1 MATGNKQSSLVVKV
15 GGSLFDMPDLGPKLQ
30 AWLQTL
36 PDPHVLLVPGGG
48 ATADVVR
55 ELDGC
60 HALGEERAH
69 WLALAALS
77 LNARFLQTLLP
88 AAQIITDCAACKAS
102 WNQGHLPIL
111 DAYPFAIQD
120 EQSVD
125 ALPHCWSVT
134 SDSVAAR
141 VAQSVGARQL
151 ILLKSAAFPGDWD
164 DASRQG
170 YVDAFFAR
178 AMGSLSVCAI
188 DFRSWQPR

>member
-1 MATGNKQSSLVVKV
+1 MAMGNKQASLVVKV

-77 LNARFLQTLLP
+77 LNARFLQALLP
-88 AAQIITDCAACKAS
+88 AAQIIDNCAACEAS

-120 EQSVD
+120 DQNVD
-125 ALPHCWSVT
+125 ALPHAWSVT

-151 ILLKSAAFPGDWD
+151 ILLKSAAFSGDWHE
-164 DASRQG
+164 ASSQG

-178 AMGSLSVCAI
+178 ARRSLSVCAI

>member
-1 MATGNKQSSLVVKV
+1 MATGNKQASLVVKV
-15 GGSLFDMPDLGPKLQ
+15 GGSLFDMPNLGPKLQ
-30 AWLQTL
+30 AWLPTL

-88 AAQIITDCAACKAS
+88 AAQIIDNCAACEAS
-102 WNQGHLPIL
+102 WSRGHLPIL

-120 EQSVD
+120 EQSLD
-125 ALPHCWSVT
+125 ALPHAWSVT

-141 VAQSVGARQL
+141 VAQVCGARQL
-151 ILLKSAAFPGDWD
+151 ILLKSVAFSGDWD
-164 DASRQG
+164 EASSQG